1 MEYFRP
7 RLHPEG
13 QPFVLIGLLLTIA
26 GFVFLPESVG
36 WLLLIATGFVV
47 FFFRHPPRTTP
58 LLADA
63 LVSAADGIV
72 TGIEEV
78 PPPPELSMGDEP
90 RMRISVFLSV
100 FDVHVNRV
108 PADGVVR
115 QAVYVPGKFLNAAL
129 DKASEDNERQLL
141 RIERA
146 DGSDFAVVQIAG
158 LIARRIVC
166 DVAPG
171 DEVAAGAPFGII
183 RFGSRV
189 DVYCPAGFRP
199 WVVEGQRVV
208 GGETI
213 LAAARAPTADGGP
226 IEGRTT

>member
-7 RLHPEG
+7 RLHPQG
-13 QPFVLIGLLLTIA
+13 QPFILIGLLLTIA
-26 GFVFLPESVG
+26 AFVFLPQAVG

-47 FFFRHPPRTTP
+47 FFFRHPLRTTP
-58 LLADA
+58 LISDA

-72 TGIEEV
+72 TSVEEV

-90 RMRISVFLSV
+90 RLRISVFLSV
-100 FDVHVNRV
+100 FDVHVNRM
-108 PADGVVR
+108 PADGIVR

-141 RIERA
+141 RIERPSG
-146 DGSDFAVVQIAG
+146 DDFAVVQIAG

-166 DVAPG
+166 DVVPG
-171 DEVAAGAPFGII
+171 DEVSAGKPFGII

-189 DVYCPAGFRP
+189 DVYCPLGFHP
-199 WVVEGQRVV
+199 WVIEGQRMV

-213 LAAARAPTADGGP
+213 LAAARPPAGEGGGV
-226 IEGRTT
+226 EGRTT

>member
-13 QPFVLIGLLLTIA
+13 QPFILIGLLLTLA
-26 GFVFLPESVG
+26 AFAFLPQVFG

-47 FFFRHPPRTTP
+47 FFFRHPWRTTP
-58 LLADA
+58 LLSDA

-78 PPPPELSMGDEP
+78 SPPVELMMGDEP
-90 RMRISVFLSV
+90 RLRISVFLSV
-100 FDVHVNRV
+100 FDVHVNRM
-108 PADGVVR
+108 PADGTVR

-141 RIERA
+141 RVERPA
-146 DGSDFAVVQIAG
+146 GDDFAVVQIAG

-166 DVAPG
+166 DVVPG
-171 DEVAAGAPFGII
+171 DEVEAGAPFGII

-189 DVYCPAGFRP
+189 DVYCPVGFHP
-199 WVVEGQRVV
+199 WVIEGERVV
-208 GGETI
+208 GGETV
-213 LAAARAPTADGGP
+213 LAAARPLVANGGSV
-226 IEGRTT
+226 EGRTT